1 MPGTKITV
9 NTASL
14 KLFKLMQAVMLALM
28 FILIQ
33 ISAFF
38 PSTTASC
45 ISWIGKLGN
54 HCSST
59 L

>member
-45 ISWIGKLGN
+45 IS
-54 HCSST
+54 
-59 L
+59 